1 MHLHRALS
9 TCSCCTSSQETVREA
24 SSLLFHFH
32 SDTNTTT
39 TPHYQLPTATFG
51 RTELKCLLTFPDL
64 DPKPAQHFFA
74 YSRKMGSKPQ
84 TPSPFALLP
93 FRGGAPHPHP
103 TPPHPTPPHPHP
115 TPPHPTPPHPT
126 PPHPH
131 PTPITVAYVP
141 RFGWAWGG
149 GGEGRGGERRGGSGR
164 VRAGMLGKRDFNLWW
179 GPQAQACT
187 LKAVT
192 ATAEPQNRRMQARQS
207 EPPWATTE
215 LQFYG

>member
-103 TPPHPTPPHPHP
+103 TPPHPTPPHPTPHP

-126 PPHPH
+126 PH

-149 GGEGRGGERRGGSGR
+149 GGEGRGGERRGG
-164 VRAGMLGKRDFNLWW
+164 VRASQGRDARQERFQFVVGAP
-179 GPQAQACT
+179 GPGLYFESSYSNRRA
-187 LKAVT
+187 
-192 ATAEPQNRRMQARQS
+192 AEPQNAGA
-207 EPPWATTE
+207 PK
-215 LQFYG
+215 